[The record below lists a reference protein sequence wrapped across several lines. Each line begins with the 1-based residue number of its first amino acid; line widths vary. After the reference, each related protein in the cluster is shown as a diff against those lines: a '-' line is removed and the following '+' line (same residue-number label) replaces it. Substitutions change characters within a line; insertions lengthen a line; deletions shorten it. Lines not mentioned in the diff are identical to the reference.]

1 MPVLTNIPN
10 ICFIVVYYTHSCV
23 HTLITTAQPSTLST
37 SSGVDDVTSPVPL
50 LSDVAIALIAILA
63 LVVIAVAVVLV
74 VYFICKRK
82 AHKSP
87 EETDNQR
94 SKYSCATFDSQVLTV
109 ALVQGL
115 SKKDR
120 SDLFL

>member
-1 MPVLTNIPN
+1 M
-10 ICFIVVYYTHSCV
+10 YYTHSCV
-23 HTLITTAQPSTLST
+23 HTLITTAQPSTVLT
-37 SSGVDDVTSPVPL
+37 SSGVDDVTPPVPL
-50 LSDVAIALIAILA
+50 LSDVAIAMIAT
-63 LVVIAVAVVLV
+63 LVVLVIAVALVLAV
-74 VYFICKRK
+74 CFICKRK

-87 EETDNQR
+87 EITDNQR
-94 SKYSCATFDSQVLTV
+94 SKYSCATFVSQVLTV

>member
-1 MPVLTNIPN
+1 M
-10 ICFIVVYYTHSCV
+10 YYTHSCV
-23 HTLITTAQPSTLST
+23 HTLITTAHPSTLLT

-50 LSDVAIALIAILA
+50 LSDVAIAMIAT
-63 LVVIAVAVVLV
+63 LVVLVIAVALVLAV
-74 VYFICKRK
+74 CFICKRK

-87 EETDNQR
+87 EITDNQR

>member
-23 HTLITTAQPSTLST
+23 HTLITTAQPSTLPT

-74 VYFICKRK
+74 VCFICKRK
-82 AHKSP
+82 AHKSL
-87 EETDNQR
+87 EDTDNQR
-94 SKYSCATFDSQVLTV
+94 SKYTHAMFDSQVLTV

-115 SKKDR
+115 PKTDR

>member
-23 HTLITTAQPSTLST
+23 HTLITTAQPSTLPT

-50 LSDVAIALIAILA
+50 LSDVAIAMIAT
-63 LVVIAVAVVLV
+63 LVVLVIAVALVLAV
-74 VYFICKRK
+74 CFICKRK

-87 EETDNQR
+87 EITDNQR
-94 SKYSCATFDSQVLTV
+94 SKYI
-109 ALVQGL
+109 ALHSTL
-115 SKKDR
+115 K
-120 SDLFL
+120 F